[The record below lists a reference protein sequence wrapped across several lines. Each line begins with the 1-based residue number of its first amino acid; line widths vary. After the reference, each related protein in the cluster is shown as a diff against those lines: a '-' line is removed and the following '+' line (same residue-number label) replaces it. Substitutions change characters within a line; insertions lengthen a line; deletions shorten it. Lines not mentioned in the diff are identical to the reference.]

1 MNATLAVA
9 RDEWRYW
16 RRSRLVL
23 SVAVLFITILAI
35 VSVTTAIRIH
45 EDTHERT
52 SHQADS
58 EQTFLSQPDRHPH
71 RMVHY
76 GHYLFRAPVPLAV
89 FDPGM
94 DTVVGQAM
102 FLEGHRQNSATFSES
117 GDSADL
123 GGLSWLTPA
132 VVYQMFAPL
141 LIIVVAHGA
150 IVREREAGTLAPLLA
165 QGIGGGTLIAGK
177 ALSLFSLTLLMLL
190 PLLVSVLVSLGDG
203 ASPIAAASIVGVYLV
218 YLSIWIALS
227 LLVSAALRARS
238 SIVASLAASW
248 LVATLVLPAA
258 AVNLTSWML
267 PLAGKIE
274 TELTM
279 LTEVRDLSD
288 GHDVDDSVYD
298 HLQERL
304 LEEYGVERVEDLS
317 INIRGILAQMAEQEL
332 TDTLNIYAER
342 RMAAEM
348 RQTKLLEKFGWFT
361 PALSV
366 AVVSRTLA
374 GTDLDHYHRFLRQAE
389 NVRINFVQGL
399 NTAHAEELSYID
411 DINRNR
417 DEASW
422 QRARIDASN
431 WDVLEAFNYEPADA
445 SVRLSNASTSIIVL
459 FVWLIALV
467 GLLSRA
473 AARLTP

>member
-445 SVRLSNASTSIIVL
+445 SVRLSNASTPIIVL